1 MCWMPTTDNSWAHSP
16 GWLGGSKV
24 KGSVPDKQ
32 ALDWIA
38 TCESYM
44 QHDPEA
50 DISRPL
56 CFAVH
61 NGSVCRRLEGHD
73 V

>member
-1 MCWMPTTDNSWAHSP
+1 MTTTDGWAHSP
-16 GWLGGSKV
+16 GWLKGKGYKV

-44 QHDPEA
+44 RFDPEA
-50 DISRPL
+50 DITRPL
-56 CFAVH
+56 CARSLCH
-61 NGSVCRRLEGHD
+61 RLQGHRGRC